1 MLTALRIHIFRS
13 NAFSN
18 YYIAH
23 FEKKSNVRRK
33 RIKESRKKGWKQE
46 NSNGK
51 FYYIEAF

>member
-18 YYIAH
+18 YYTAH

-51 FYYIEAF
+51 FYCIEAF